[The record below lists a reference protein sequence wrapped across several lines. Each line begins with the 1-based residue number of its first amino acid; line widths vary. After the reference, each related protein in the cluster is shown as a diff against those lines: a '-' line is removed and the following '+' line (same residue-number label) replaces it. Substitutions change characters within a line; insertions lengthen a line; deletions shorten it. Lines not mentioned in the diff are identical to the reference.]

1 VSDSPVGIAFDA
13 AKSGLERQG
22 QALDNLRSRAAT
34 LLAAAAIVT
43 SFLGAQALE
52 DPRGQRGIE
61 DWEWAAVVAFVLLA
75 GSVIFVLLPRKK
87 KWVFGMNATKL
98 IREYVEAEPPAELDE
113 MQRDLA
119 LHLQKHFQKNGDRME
134 RLYWA
139 FRLGCVF
146 LTVEVVAWIIDLAEV
161 TPR

>member
-75 GSVIFVLLPRKK
+75 GSVIFVLLPRKRS
-87 KWVFGMNATKL
+87 GSSA
-98 IREYVEAEPPAELDE
+98 
-113 MQRDLA
+113 
-119 LHLQKHFQKNGDRME
+119 
-134 RLYWA
+134 
-139 FRLGCVF
+139 
-146 LTVEVVAWIIDLAEV
+146 
-161 TPR
+161 